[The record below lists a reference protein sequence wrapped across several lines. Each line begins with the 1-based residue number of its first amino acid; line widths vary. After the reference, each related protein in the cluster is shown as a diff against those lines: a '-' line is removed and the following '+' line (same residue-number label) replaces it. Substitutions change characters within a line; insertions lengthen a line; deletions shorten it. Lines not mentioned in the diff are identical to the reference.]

1 MSRIN
6 CFKIY
11 WAALIS
17 LLFSG
22 IQPASATSKEFYSYG
37 DTLVSPIEQ
46 KDTVPTQVEIEDHK
60 LIPTPAVVVDSV
72 SPTQQVETKQW
83 IPDPQKA
90 TWLALIIP
98 GGGQIYNKKY
108 WKLPIFYGGFAG
120 CAYAISWNN
129 KTYKDYAQ
137 AYRDIMDDNP
147 NTNSFLDLLPP
158 NSNWNESQ
166 LKTLLKNRKDRFRRY
181 RDLSVFALIGVYV
194 LSVVDAYVDAELSNF
209 DITPDLS
216 MRIEPTIFKDNG
228 TKFTNQSVG
237 IQCSLRF

>member
-1 MSRIN
+1 
-6 CFKIY
+6 
-11 WAALIS
+11 
-17 LLFSG
+17 
-22 IQPASATSKEFYSYG
+22 
-37 DTLVSPIEQ
+37 
-46 KDTVPTQVEIEDHK
+46 EIEDHE

-166 LKTLLKNRKDRFRRY
+166 
-181 RDLSVFALIGVYV
+181 
-194 LSVVDAYVDAELSNF
+194 
-209 DITPDLS
+209 
-216 MRIEPTIFKDNG
+216 
-228 TKFTNQSVG
+228 
-237 IQCSLRF
+237 